1 MTSAR
6 AQETPQARV
15 ARLVTEAAE
24 LAGRAGSAAVAAL
37 VAEVEGGSVPG
48 RGTVESSALRLA
60 SGVLAERLLARDPGP
75 APLPPRPV
83 RAPLR
88 GTLVL
93 GPPLAAAATRA
104 ANGLSDLPP
113 RRPTRVVVLARPL
126 DEAIADVWASRVWAG
141 VNCPWAGQT
150 ATLNARD
157 VIPPQTNALGIAG
170 RWVRR
175 VGARNI
181 DIVTTTGEVTG
192 VTRRPLHVVHPAVAA
207 PVTEMAR
214 STSVYLGIL
223 TDPETHVRVLR
234 EVLRPLVAGFEGPGP
249 RVRPALVPWMERHA
263 DRLVHGLSH
272 GGYSLHGEANAVRP
286 RGAGTVV
293 WPGSDGQQPAVL
305 DVAVRTLLATCEET
319 P

>member
-1 MTSAR
+1 MA
-6 AQETPQARV
+6 AGQETPQAYV
-15 ARLVTEAAE
+15 ARLVAARADE
-24 LAGRAGSAAVAAL
+24 AGRPRSAAVDAL

-48 RGTVESSALRLA
+48 RGTVQSSALRLA
-60 SGVLAERLLARDPGP
+60 SGILAERLLARDPGP

-83 RAPLR
+83 RAPR
-88 GTLVL
+88 GGTLVL

-104 ANGLSDLPP
+104 ASGLPELAP
-113 RRPTRVVVLARPL
+113 RRPRRVVVVARPL

-157 VIPPQTNALGIAG
+157 VIPPQANALGIAD
-170 RWVRR
+170 RWARR
-175 VGARNI
+175 VGPRHI
-181 DIVTTTGEVTG
+181 DIVTAVGEVAD

-207 PVTEMAR
+207 PVTEMVR
-214 STSVYLGIL
+214 STSVFLGIL

-234 EVLRPLVAGFEGPGP
+234 EVLRPLVSGIEGPGP
-249 RVRPALVPWMERHA
+249 RVRPALEPWLGRHA
-263 DRLVHGLSH
+263 DRLVHGLSRD
-272 GGYSLHGEANAVRP
+272 GYSLHGDAAAVQP
-286 RGAGTVV
+286 RGAGTVI

-305 DVAVRTLLATCEET
+305 DVAVRTLLATCEES